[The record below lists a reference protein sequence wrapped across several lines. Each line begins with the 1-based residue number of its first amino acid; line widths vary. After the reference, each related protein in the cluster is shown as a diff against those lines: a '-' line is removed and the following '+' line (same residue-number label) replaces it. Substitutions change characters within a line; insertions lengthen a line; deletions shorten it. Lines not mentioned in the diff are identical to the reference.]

1 MASRF
6 EKFSER
12 ARRALTYA
20 QEEAQRFNHNY
31 IGTEHILLGLVRESD
46 GVAAK
51 VLTNLDIDLN
61 KVRSAVEFIIGR
73 GGKTGSAEVGL
84 TPRAKRVIEFAV
96 DEARRLNHSYVGTEH
111 LLLGL
116 LREGEGV
123 AGGVLESLG
132 VSLQRARDEVTR
144 ILSQGATQ
152 GQSGAKS
159 SSKTPTLDQ
168 LGHDLTAMARAD
180 KLDPV
185 IGRQKEIQRVVQIL
199 SRRTKNNPV
208 LIGEPGVGKTAIV
221 EGLAHRIVSGDVPHT
236 LQGKRVVTLDMGTL
250 VAGTKYRGE
259 FEERLKKV
267 IEELKGAGNCVLFI
281 DEMHTIVGAGA
292 AEGAVDAANILK
304 PSLARG
310 ELQCI
315 GATTLDDYRKHVE
328 RDPALERR
336 FQPVLVEE
344 PSVEQAIEILQG
356 IKSRYEEHHRVVIT
370 DEAIKAAV
378 TFASR
383 YIADRFQPD
392 KAIDLMDE
400 SASRVRLKEGA
411 VPIGLKE
418 AKAALESVRRDKES
432 AIGAQQYEYAVELRD
447 REVHLAEKIQQMESS
462 WRADQSSDRPVVTE
476 ADIAEV
482 LSMWTGIPPSK
493 LAADEKSRLVQM
505 EQVLHERIVSQDEA
519 IVTVAKAVRRARS
532 GLKDPR
538 RPIGSFIF
546 LGPTGVGKTELARA
560 LAEFMFGSEDALIR
574 LDMSEFMERHSVARL
589 VGAPPGYVG
598 YDEGGQ
604 LTEAVRRKSYCA
616 ILLDEIE
623 KAHPDVFNI
632 LLQIF
637 DDGHLTDAKGRK
649 VDFRNSIV
657 IMTSNIGAELIKK
670 DSMMGFVSR
679 VDEGKVKQR
688 SYERMKEKLLEEL
701 KKTFRPEFLNRLDG
715 VVVFRHLS
723 KEEIRQIV
731 DLMLRPVKAH
741 LIERGVGLAV
751 TEDAKELLCEKG
763 YDEAFGARP
772 LRRVIQT
779 MIEDKLSEMLLHD
792 ELGLGETIRLL
803 REGDEIVE
811 AVEVALRP
819 YATQL
824 NEKKIKLEL
833 TGEARKALRDEV
845 GRLYEQ
851 HIEAEKEPSPEDRKR
866 DEAFINGLNLL
877 GQKLLDQAWAE
888 LNLGEQLERKE
899 LKSGDTV
906 YLVRDGEKFSIRKE
920 ARLPADSKTR
930 VESSS

>member
-31 IGTEHILLGLVRESD
+31 IGTEHILLGLVRETD

-51 VLTNLDIDLN
+51 VLQNLDVDLN

-73 GGKTGSAEVGL
+73 GGKTTSAEVGL
-84 TPRAKRVIEFAV
+84 TPRAKKVIELAV

-132 VSLQRARDEVTR
+132 VSLERARAETTR
-144 ILSQGATQ
+144 ILNQGAM
-152 GQSGAKS
+152 QSQQAPRS
-159 SSKTPTLDQ
+159 TSKTPTLDQ
-168 LGHDLTAMARAD
+168 LGLDLTAMARAG

-185 IGRQKEIQRVVQIL
+185 IGRQKEIQRVIQIL

-221 EGLAHRIVSGDVPHT
+221 EGLSHRIVAGEVPHT
-236 LQGKRVVTLDMGTL
+236 LQGKRVVTMDMGSL

-267 IEELKGAGNCVLFI
+267 IEELKSAGNCVLFI

-328 RDPALERR
+328 RDAALERR

-344 PSVEQAIEILQG
+344 PSVEQTVEILRG
-356 IKSRYEEHHRVVIT
+356 VKERYEEHHQVNIT
-370 DEAIKAAV
+370 DDALRSSANL
-378 TFASR
+378 ASR
-383 YIADRFQPD
+383 YIADRFLPD

-400 SASRVRLKEGA
+400 ASSRVRLKMGA
-411 VPIGLKE
+411 IPIGLKE
-418 AKAALESVRRDKES
+418 AKAALESVRRDKEA
-432 AIGAQQYEYAVELRD
+432 AIAAQQYEYAVELRD
-447 REVHLAEKIQQMESS
+447 REAHLAEKVQQLESN
-462 WRADQSSDRPVVTE
+462 WKADITSERPEVTE
-476 ADIAEV
+476 ADITEV
-482 LSMWTGIPPSK
+482 LSMWTGIPT
-493 LAADEKSRLVQM
+493 SRLASDEATRLLQM
-505 EQVLHERIVSQDEA
+505 EEELHKRIVSQDEA
-519 IVTVAKAVRRARS
+519 ITTIAKAVRRART
-532 GLKDPR
+532 GLKDPK

-546 LGPTGVGKTELARA
+546 LGPTGVGKTELAKA

-604 LTEAVRRKSYCA
+604 LTEAIRRKSYCA

-670 DSMMGFVSR
+670 DSVMGFVSR
-679 VDEGKVKQR
+679 TDEGKTRLR

-701 KKTFRPEFLNRLDG
+701 KKTFRPEFINRLDG
-715 VVVFRHLS
+715 VVVFHHLS
-723 KEEIRQIV
+723 QEHIRQIV
-731 DLMLRPVKAH
+731 DLMLRPVKAQ
-741 LIERGVGLAV
+741 LIERGVGMAV
-751 TEDAKELLCEKG
+751 SEGAKELLSLKG

-779 MIEDKLSEMLLHD
+779 MVEDKLSDILLH
-792 ELGLGETIRLL
+792 GEIKPGDTVRLD
-803 REGDEIVE
+803 REGDDITV
-811 AVEVALRP
+811 
-819 YATQL
+819 
-824 NEKKIKLEL
+824 KLDHK
-833 TGEARKALRDEV
+833 TDEV
-845 GRLYEQ
+845 SAG
-851 HIEAEKEPSPEDRKR
+851 AKPS
-866 DEAFINGLNLL
+866 A
-877 GQKLLDQAWAE
+877 A
-888 LNLGEQLERKE
+888 
-899 LKSGDTV
+899 S
-906 YLVRDGEKFSIRKE
+906 
-920 ARLPADSKTR
+920 
-930 VESSS
+930 

>member
-12 ARRALTYA
+12 ARRALTLA

-31 IGTEHILLGLVRESD
+31 IGTEHILLGLVREGE

-51 VLTNLDIDLN
+51 VLTSLGVDLN
-61 KVRSAVEFIIGR
+61 KVRAAVEFIIGR
-73 GGKTGSAEVGL
+73 GEKASSTEIGL
-84 TPRAKRVIEFAV
+84 TPRAKKVIEFAV
-96 DEARRLNHSYVGTEH
+96 DEARLLNHNYVGTEH

-132 VSLQRARDEVTR
+132 VNLERARTETAR
-144 ILSQGATQ
+144 ILN
-152 GQSGAKS
+152 QSTAQAHPGTRS
-159 SSKTPTLDQ
+159 TTRTPILDQ
-168 LGHDLTAMARAD
+168 LGLDLTNMARAG

-185 IGRQKEIQRVVQIL
+185 IGRHKEIQRVIQIL

-221 EGLAHRIVSGDVPHT
+221 EGLAHRIVAGEVPQI

-267 IEELKGAGNCVLFI
+267 IEELKTAGNCVLFV

-304 PSLARG
+304 PSLSRG

-328 RDPALERR
+328 KDAALERR
-336 FQPVLVEE
+336 FQPILVEE
-344 PSVEQAIEILQG
+344 PSVEQTVEILKG
-356 IKSRYEEHHRVVIT
+356 IKERYEEHHQLIISE
-370 DEAIKAAV
+370 EAIKAAANL
-378 TFASR
+378 ASR
-383 YIADRFQPD
+383 YIADRFLPD
-392 KAIDLMDE
+392 KAIDLVDE
-400 SASRVRLKEGA
+400 ASSRVRLRGGTIP
-411 VPIGLKE
+411 VGLKE
-418 AKAALESVRRDKES
+418 AKRALESVRQDKEA
-432 AIGAQQYEYAVELRD
+432 AIAAQQYEYAVELRE
-447 REVHLAEKIQQMESS
+447 REVHLVEKIQALEQDWQAELS
-462 WRADQSSDRPVVTE
+462 REKPVVSEEDITE
-476 ADIAEV
+476 V
-482 LSMWTGIPPSK
+482 VSMWTGIPVLK
-493 LAADEKSRLVQM
+493 LAADETARLLQM
-505 EQVLHERIVSQDEA
+505 EETIHQRIVAQDEA
-519 IVTVAKAVRRARS
+519 ITAISKAVRRART

-546 LGPTGVGKTELARA
+546 LGPTGVGKTELVRA

-574 LDMSEFMERHSVARL
+574 LDMSEFMERHTVARL

-649 VDFRNSIV
+649 VDFRNSII
-657 IMTSNIGAELIKK
+657 IMTSNIGSELIKK
-670 DSMMGFVSR
+670 ESLIGFVSR
-679 VDEGKVKQR
+679 ADESKTRRV
-688 SYERMKEKLLEEL
+688 SYEKMKEKLLEEL
-701 KKTFRPEFLNRLDG
+701 KKTFRPEFINRLDG
-715 VVVFRHLS
+715 VVVFHHLTR
-723 KEEIRQIV
+723 EDIRRIV
-731 DLMLRPVKAH
+731 DLMLRPVRSQ
-741 LIERGVGLAV
+741 LIERGMGLEV
-751 TEDAKELLCEKG
+751 TEAAKDLLSEKG
-763 YDEAFGARP
+763 YDETFGARP

-779 MIEDKLSEMLLHD
+779 MIEDQLSERLLRG
-792 ELGLGETIRLL
+792 EFQPGETILL
-803 REGDEIVE
+803 DREGDEISMRSTTLAE
-811 AVEVALRP
+811 SRP
-819 YATQL
+819 
-824 NEKKIKLEL
+824 
-833 TGEARKALRDEV
+833 
-845 GRLYEQ
+845 
-851 HIEAEKEPSPEDRKR
+851 
-866 DEAFINGLNLL
+866 
-877 GQKLLDQAWAE
+877 
-888 LNLGEQLERKE
+888 
-899 LKSGDTV
+899 
-906 YLVRDGEKFSIRKE
+906 
-920 ARLPADSKTR
+920 
-930 VESSS
+930 